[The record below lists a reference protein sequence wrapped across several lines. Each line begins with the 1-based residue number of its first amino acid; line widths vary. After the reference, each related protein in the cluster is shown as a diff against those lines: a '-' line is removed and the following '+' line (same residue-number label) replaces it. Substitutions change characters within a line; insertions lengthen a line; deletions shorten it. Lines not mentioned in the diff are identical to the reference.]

1 MKCVS
6 RKANVEFD
14 LDGIRNEKGRRRDFS
29 WDDPICI
36 YIKRERE
43 RNNID
48 GKSSRKESS
57 VDGPG
62 YE

>member
-14 LDGIRNEKGRRRDFS
+14 LDGIGRRRDFS

-36 YIKRERE
+36 YIKRKRERE

-57 VDGPG
+57 MDGPG